1 VYLCDSIFVVNSL
14 RQTFQVTLVSESQD
28 KNNHSAE
35 AIELFSNG
43 VGFKTWDWD
52 SQNEQLIWKEAPLLA
67 EIEDNALI
75 KKKRGEKK
83 SKVS

>member
-1 VYLCDSIFVVNSL
+1 VVWEVHQVHKCFGKIVYLCDSIFVVNSL

-43 VGFKTWDWD
+43 VGFKTWD
-52 SQNEQLIWKEAPLLA
+52 
-67 EIEDNALI
+67 
-75 KKKRGEKK
+75 
-83 SKVS
+83 